1 MSERDWP
8 EIVRRLRA
16 KAESTQ
22 FPEEGAAL
30 SARADHLA
38 SKYGVNEEPA
48 AAAGPRYWQD
58 MTAEERDWFMRE
70 QERVV
75 TEWMARQ
82 QAAGA
87 ARWGRPVTST
97 ETSGSFADGGFTFT
111 ITLG

>member
-1 MSERDWP
+1 MPDRNWP

-16 KAESTQ
+16 KAASTQ

-58 MTAEERDWFMRE
+58 MSAEEREWFLRE

-75 TEWMARQ
+75 NEWMAQ
-82 QAAGA
+82 QAAA
-87 ARWGRPVTST
+87 TTRWGRPVTST
-97 ETSGSFADGGFTFT
+97 TTEGSFAEGGFVFT